1 MVAFPRARPQD
12 IPALQLGWI
21 HVVAHLESCELVRE
35 QHTRM
40 TPMELARC
48 RHNTLVVDDVLYPGI
63 VELVSL
69 TMHPTVVG
77 LAQEGSRIAA
87 VGLDALAD
95 RAGDEEVADVA
106 AFLHRKVLLFA
117 EAAARQDALPP
128 DERAYV
134 DALTT
139 DPTESAMAANAE
151 LGWCIHPD
159 VLEPLFATFVGM
171 QSTLDRYLDEADRP

>member
-1 MVAFPRARPQD
+1 M
-12 IPALQLGWI
+12 QLGWI

-35 QHTRM
+35 QHARM
-40 TPMELARC
+40 TPIELARC
-48 RHNTLVVDDVLYPGI
+48 RQNTLVVDDVLYPGI

-77 LAQEGSRIAA
+77 LAREGFWIAA
-87 VGLDALAD
+87 DGLDELAA
-95 RAGDEEVADVA
+95 RADDAELADVA

-117 EAAARQDALPP
+117 EAGARQDALPP

-134 DALTT
+134 EALTA

-159 VLEPLFATFVGM
+159 VLDPLFATFVGM
-171 QSTLDRYLDEADRP
+171 QATLDRYLDEADRP